1 MISLPFLKP
10 VVPPH
15 VFCLLPEG
23 VTYARVR
30 RDPAGFQQARH
41 FRYPGGP
48 PPGTGPTPGT
58 GRTPGTGGTP
68 GTGDVPLL
76 TREAIAEAVKAA
88 RALAGGRL
96 TRASVVLPD
105 AWARILPVELES
117 FPDASEAG
125 REMVL
130 WRLKKLL
137 PGHPTD
143 LRVKFERMP
152 ALTDEKRVLVAAV
165 PREVVEA
172 IERAFEEAGVKV
184 GYLAP
189 ASLALFEGL
198 ASTLAEQASGD
209 YALLHRSSGAL
220 SFFIARGVDPI
231 FFRQRPPE
239 AQADDAD
246 VHEREARLSLSYYA
260 ERLKGAGLSAVYVHD
275 ELPGRELE
283 KTGAFPV
290 APMAIS
296 GRLFSADGAPNQ
308 TFDERVAAQPELLA
322 GFAAVYGAR

>member
-1 MISLPFLKP
+1 LIRLPFFQP

-30 RDPAGFQQARH
+30 RAEPAGFEEARH
-41 FRYPGGP
+41 FRYPGGAP
-48 PPGTGPTPGT
+48 AAGPAGA
-58 GRTPGTGGTP
+58 
-68 GTGDVPLL
+68 PLL
-76 TREAIAEAVKAA
+76 TREAVAEAVKAA
-88 RALAGGRL
+88 RALSGGRL
-96 TRASVVLPD
+96 ARASVVFPD
-105 AWARILPVELES
+105 SWARILPVELES
-117 FPDASEAG
+117 FPDGSDAG

-130 WRLKKLL
+130 WKLRKLL

-143 LRVKFERMP
+143 LVVTWEPMP
-152 ALTDEKRVLVAAV
+152 ALTDEKRVLVSAIS
-165 PREVVEA
+165 RETVES
-172 IERAFEEAGVKV
+172 IERAFEENGVRI

-198 ASTLAEQASGD
+198 ARLLSESASGD

-220 SFFIARGVDPI
+220 SFFIARGLNPI

-239 AQADDAD
+239 RHDEADDDA
-246 VHEREARLSLSYYA
+246 HEREARLSLSYYA
-260 ERLKGAGLSAVYVHD
+260 ERLKGPGVSAVYVHD

-283 KTGAFPV
+283 KTAAFPV
-290 APMAIS
+290 AAVPLS
-296 GRLFSADGAPNQ
+296 GRLFAADAG
-308 TFDERVAAQPELLA
+308 FDERIAARPELLP

>member
-1 MISLPFLKP
+1 MIRIPFLKP

-23 VTYARVR
+23 VTYACVR
-30 RDPAGFQQARH
+30 RDDPAGFEEARH
-41 FRYPGGP
+41 FRYPGGAP
-48 PPGTGPTPGT
+48 SA
-58 GRTPGTGGTP
+58 GTGGA
-68 GTGDVPLL
+68 PLV

-88 RALAGGRL
+88 RALSGGRL
-96 TRASVVLPD
+96 ARASVVFPD
-105 AWARILPVELES
+105 AWARILPVELDAI
-117 FPDASEAG
+117 PDSSDAG

-130 WRLKKLL
+130 WKLKKLL

-143 LRVKFERMP
+143 LAITWEPMP
-152 ALTDEKRVLVAAV
+152 ALTDEKRVLVAAT
-165 PREVVEA
+165 PREAIDA
-172 IERAFEEAGVKV
+172 IERAFEETGVKV

-198 ASTLAEQASGD
+198 ASLLSDTASGD

-220 SFFIARGVDPI
+220 SFFIARGVEPI

-239 AQADDAD
+239 VHADDAD

-260 ERLKGAGLSAVYVHD
+260 ERLKGSGISAVYVHD

-283 KTGAFPV
+283 KTTAFPV
-290 APMAIS
+290 APVALS
-296 GRLFSADGAPNQ
+296 GRLFSADGA
-308 TFDERVAAQPELLA
+308 FDERVAARPELLA
-322 GFAAVYGAR
+322 GFAAVYGGR

>member
-1 MISLPFLKP
+1 LISLPFLKP

-30 RDPAGFQQARH
+30 RDPAGFQEARH
-41 FRYPGGP
+41 FRYPGGT
-48 PPGTGPTPGT
+48 PPGTG
-58 GRTPGTGGTP
+58 RTP

-96 TRASVVLPD
+96 TRASVVFPD

-130 WRLKKLL
+130 WKLKKLL

-143 LRVKFERMP
+143 LAVTFERMP

-165 PREVVEA
+165 PREALEA

-184 GYLAP
+184 GYVAP

-198 ASTLAEQASGD
+198 ASTLAENASGD
-209 YALLHRSSGAL
+209 YVLLHRSSGAL

-239 AQADDAD
+239 AHADDAD

-260 ERLKGAGLSAVYVHD
+260 ERLKGTGLSAVYVHD

-290 APMAIS
+290 APVALS
-296 GRLFSADGAPNQ
+296 GRLFSADGA
-308 TFDERVAAQPELLA
+308 FDERVAAQPELLA
-322 GFAAVYGAR
+322 GFAAVYGSR